1 MKKQYKIEKG
11 KLICDGKT
19 VFALG
24 QSYYP
29 SFHKYKYPVPPDGDR
44 MGEMKKDLEQMAQMG
59 FNHVRYAAIGE
70 TYLDQNGKVIVQTP
84 FVDSM
89 IEEAEKNGIS
99 TSVRLQGYALNLRG
113 HENVLMVDNKGNE
126 QDTGLWYNFI
136 QTTLHHKGMLEDNR
150 MATHALAKHFNG
162 RDNVIAYQ
170 IYNERTIRRPRCSI
184 IIPVRSRHTASGW

>member
-89 IEEAEKNGIS
+89 ILVFAMITSEAAS
-99 TSVRLQGYALNLRG
+99 L
-113 HENVLMVDNKGNE
+113 
-126 QDTGLWYNFI
+126 
-136 QTTLHHKGMLEDNR
+136 
-150 MATHALAKHFNG
+150 
-162 RDNVIAYQ
+162 
-170 IYNERTIRRPRCSI
+170 IRSLPLYK
-184 IIPVRSRHTASGW
+184 ASG